1 MRILFVLFSIFL
13 SQSLPSQVLDLY
25 PTEVNKLS
33 FPEEIKKLYEE
44 RYVLYK
50 KQDNKQVLTELER
63 KRLDDLINNEKLM
76 EQKMSWW
83 DVFGMGCSWYCCGN
97 IDTVIASSN
106 LNKNGKITYIG
117 ANAGDDNYETAWVEG
132 VDGYGIGESVTFY
145 ITTGRVD
152 EIIIANGYVKTPKAY
167 KENSRVKTLKLY
179 YNDKHIANLHLRDEI
194 SDQYFKL
201 WKVFGTYA
209 IYNSEEKHWLDVD
222 GKIVPQWS
230 FKFKIADV
238 YEGTKY
244 DDTVISEI
252 YFSGP
257 CH

>member
-13 SQSLPSQVLDLY
+13 SQSLPSQVLDFY

-44 RYVLYK
+44 RYVLYM

-63 KRLDDLINNEKLM
+63 KRLDDLINNEKLV

-83 DVFGMGCSWYCCGN
+83 DVSGMGCSWYCCGN
-97 IDTVIASSN
+97 IDTVITSSN
-106 LNKNGKITYIG
+106 LKKSGKITYIG

-132 VDGYGIGESVTFY
+132 VDGYGIGENVMFY
-145 ITTGRVD
+145 INSGQVD
-152 EIIIANGYVKTPKAY
+152 EIIVANGYVKTPKAY

-179 YNDKHIANLHLRDEI
+179 YNDKHIANLHLKDEL
-194 SDQYFKL
+194 SDQHFKL
-201 WKVFGTYA
+201 WKVFGSHAY
-209 IYNSEEKHWLDVD
+209 YNDEGHWIGYD
-222 GKIVPQWS
+222 GKLVPQWS
-230 FKFKIADV
+230 FKFEIVDV

-252 YFSGP
+252 HFSGP

>member
-1 MRILFVLFSIFL
+1 MRILFVLFSVML
-13 SQSLPSQVLDLY
+13 SQILFSQVKDLY
-25 PTEVNKLS
+25 PTKVDKLY
-33 FPEEIKKLYEE
+33 FPEELKKLYEE

-50 KQDNKQVLTELER
+50 KQDNKQKLTELER
-63 KRLDDLINNEKLM
+63 KRLDELINNERL
-76 EQKMSWW
+76 EEHKMSWW
-83 DVFGMGCSWYCCGN
+83 DVSGMGCNWYCCGS

-106 LNKNGKITYIG
+106 LKNNGKITYIG
-117 ANAGDDNYETAWVEG
+117 SNAGDDNYETAWVEG
-132 VDGYGIGESVTFY
+132 VDGYGAGESVTFY
-145 ITTGRVD
+145 INSGSVD
-152 EIIIANGYVKTPKAY
+152 EIIVSNGYVKTPRAY

-179 YNDKHIANLHLRDEI
+179 FNNKHIANLHLKDEI
-194 SDQYFKL
+194 SDQHFKL
-201 WKVFGTYA
+201 WKVFGSYA
-209 IYNSEEKHWLDVD
+209 IYNDDERRWVDLD

-230 FKFKIADV
+230 FKFEIVDV

>member
-13 SQSLPSQVLDLY
+13 SQSLPSQVLALY

-44 RYVLYK
+44 RYVLYM

-63 KRLDDLINNEKLM
+63 KRLDDLINNEKLV

-83 DVFGMGCSWYCCGN
+83 DVSGMGCSWYCCGS

-106 LNKNGKITYIG
+106 LKKSGKITYIG
-117 ANAGDDNYETAWVEG
+117 ANAGDDNFETAWVEG
-132 VDGYGIGESVTFY
+132 VDGYGIGENVTFY
-145 ITTGRVD
+145 INSGQVD
-152 EIIIANGYVKTPKAY
+152 EIIVANGYVKTPKAY
-167 KENSRVKTLKLY
+167 KENSRVRTLKLY
-179 YNDKHIANLHLRDEI
+179 YNDKHIANLHLKDEL
-194 SDQYFKL
+194 SDQHFKL
-201 WKVFGTYA
+201 WNVFGSHAY
-209 IYNSEEKHWLDVD
+209 YNDEGHWIGYD
-222 GKIVPQWS
+222 GKLVPQWS
-230 FKFKIADV
+230 FKFEIVDV

-252 YFSGP
+252 HFSGP